1 MDLMHARSIPC
12 SRLPSRLLGRSFRYT
27 ALLWLSF
34 ATVAAAGAPAA
45 RSSARWGEAGA
56 PAARSSAR
64 WGEAGVPDARCPA
77 RLGDAGVPD
86 ARVPA
91 RWGEA
96 GNRIVADLNGD
107 GRADRI
113 RILDTAG
120 QRALI
125 VHFAGGPRILLRTP
139 WRVRRLVAGD
149 VDRDGDVDL
158 LGTTEGAELVAWIN
172 HGRGRF
178 ALAERRAP
186 PVTLLACAASGIH
199 RGYPEP
205 QIDPG
210 VITSDATTTT
220 TRSMP
225 MPGIART
232 SSQYFEPD
240 PLTLQSAPVSPRGPP
255 QA

>member
-1 MDLMHARSIPC
+1 MDLMPARNIPG

-34 ATVAAAGAPAA
+34 ATIAA
-45 RSSARWGEAGA
+45 AGA

-77 RLGDAGVPD
+77 RLGAGVPD

-120 QRALI
+120 RRALI

-240 PLTLQSAPVSPRGPP
+240 PLTRQSAPVSPRGPP

>member
-1 MDLMHARSIPC
+1 MDLMPARNIPG

-34 ATVAAAGAPAA
+34 ATVAA
-45 RSSARWGEAGA
+45 
-56 PAARSSAR
+56 
-64 WGEAGVPDARCPA
+64 
-77 RLGDAGVPD
+77 AGVPD

-120 QRALI
+120 RRALI

-240 PLTLQSAPVSPRGPP
+240 PLTRQSAPVSPRGPP